1 MSTTFDE
8 IVTLL
13 RNVDQEIPPDRVTG
27 LSDLDPDQLSRFSA
41 LWESLPVER
50 RRSLIQILG
59 EEAYAHVELNFEHA
73 CRLALGD
80 PDPVVRQM
88 AIDNLWECE
97 DPALVNPFLRAL
109 TSDVSASVRRSAAA
123 ALGQYVLLGEVE
135 QIRPELLLEIEE
147 GLIAAGG
154 VGGTPEVRRAAL
166 ESLGYSSRDELPE
179 MIRRAYD
186 SSDEPFIRSAL
197 VAMGRSANPVWQ
209 PEVQAQIISSAPALR
224 LAAVQAAGELE
235 LTETVPDLVEL
246 LDDVSDEV
254 RRAAIWSLGQLGGD
268 VARQVLGDLLESS
281 EDTAETQIVQDALDN
296 LAFVDGTRDL
306 LMFDLDASD
315 TD

>member
-1 MSTTFDE
+1 MSTAFDE
-8 IVTLL
+8 IVTILG
-13 RNVDQEIPPDRVTG
+13 NVDQEITPDRVTG
-27 LSDLDPDQLSRFSA
+27 LSDLDPDQLSRFSTV
-41 LWESLPVER
+41 WESLPVER
-50 RRSLIQILG
+50 RRSLIQLLG
-59 EEAYAHVELNFEHA
+59 EEAYAHVELDFERV

-80 PDPVVRQM
+80 SDPAVRQM

-97 DPALVNPFLRAL
+97 DPALVNSFLRAL
-109 TSDVSASVRRSAAA
+109 GSDVSASVRRSAAA

-154 VGGTPEVRRAAL
+154 AGGTPEVRRAAL
-166 ESLGYSSRDELPE
+166 ESLGYSSRDEVPG

-186 SSDEPFIRSAL
+186 SGDEPFIRSAL
-197 VAMGRSANPVWQ
+197 LAMGRSANPVWK

-224 LAAVQAAGELE
+224 LAAAQAAGELE

-254 RRAAIWSLGQLGGD
+254 RRSAIWSLGQLGGD

-281 EDTAETQIVQDALDN
+281 EDTSETQFVQDALDN

-306 LMFDLDASD
+306 LMFDLNSSD